1 MSVKISPFQQLKA
14 ELAEMQYMHDRLHDF
29 ETAEYVEYSEK
40 LKAKNTLI
48 QEQQAEIAVLKESVE
63 KLSAEN
69 KMLTTQLKLATER
82 PSDNGY

>member
-1 MSVKISPFQQLKA
+1 MTEKDLQIQRLKA

-63 KLSAEN
+63 KLSIEN
-69 KMLTTQLKLATER
+69 KMLTAQLKLATER